1 MPLPTSWNLPHYF
14 YDSLTDARID
24 ADIATWLP
32 VTQAYAERY
41 KWRIRTFITPE
52 EVLEYYE
59 YGETIDMVGKK
70 TMHYLSYLSALDTQD
85 TEVQKKLGELEY
97 LGTQLAELT
106 LFVNQEWK
114 ELGAEKIR
122 TFAESPLLAA
132 YRNDLIETANSVQ
145 YVLEEA
151 VERALTKKSRALGIF
166 GLHEE
171 LRSSF
176 TFPWSEWE
184 TMNNEE
190 WIMKNE
196 GTVSVIPASWNASE
210 AAWEMS
216 GIQENKLSAV
226 AEANKES
233 DTGLDSR
240 LRGNDGNQTTTKMLT
255 EEEIRAFAKN
265 PNRDIRRKAAESMN
279 SVYLVHQNQITL
291 GNLYTGIVKNWSS
304 SMELRGYE
312 TVMSKRNISEQLPND
327 VVDTLMSE
335 VQKYYP
341 LYQRF
346 LRAKQKHLG
355 VETLYG
361 YDVHAPIFKIEKKVS
376 YDEAMKMVQDMF
388 EGFDSRF
395 GDYAKSMM
403 IEGRVDVFPKAGKRG
418 GAFASY
424 DKWLESFVLLNYTD
438 TVDDSFTLAHEL
450 GHAIHGHLAQVQ
462 KSPVYDAPLVLAETA
477 SIFSESLLM
486 ERIQWTLS
494 SEEKLELLNQ
504 KLLDVFGSIH
514 RQIMYVS
521 FERRVHEHIHAG
533 GEMTYKELNLWWDE
547 ETKKLSG
554 DVVTPILPPEKN
566 YSWSAIPH
574 IFSTPFYC
582 YAYSFGML
590 VSLALV
596 EKYKREG
603 AAMIDDYVKL
613 LSSGGSVPP
622 VEILQSIGID
632 VTKPEFYSDAF
643 ATIESWLVEFEG
655 KS

>member
-1 MPLPTSWNLPHYF
+1 MPPSTWNLPHYF
-14 YDSLTDARID
+14 YDSLTDARIA

-32 VTQAYAERY
+32 VTQAFADRY
-41 KWRIRTFITPE
+41 RGKIKQFTTAG

-59 YGETIDMVGKK
+59 YNETMDMVGKK
-70 TMHYLSYLSALDTQD
+70 TMHFIHYLSALDTQN
-85 TEVQKKLGELEY
+85 TEVQKKMGELEY
-97 LGTQLAELT
+97 LGIQLSELT
-106 LFVNQEWK
+106 LFVNQEWR

-122 TFAESPLLAA
+122 AFADSPLLIN
-132 YRNDLIETANSVQ
+132 YRNDLIETANNVQ
-145 YVLEEA
+145 YILGEA

-176 TFPWSEWE
+176 LFPWTEWAP
-184 TMNNEE
+184 NNKEE
-190 WIMKNE
+190 I
-196 GTVSVIPASWNASE
+196 VAVIPESWNASD

-216 GIQENKLSAV
+216 GIQVDTLSRG
-226 AEANKES
+226 ES
-233 DTGLDSR
+233 DNESEAGLDSR
-240 LRGNDGNQTTTKMLT
+240 LRGNDGKEEKIKYLT

-265 PNRDIRRKAAESMN
+265 PNRDIRKKASESMQ

-304 SMELRGYE
+304 SMELRGYK
-312 TVMSKRNISEQLPND
+312 TVMSKRNISEQLPD
-327 VVDTLMSE
+327 FVVDTLMAE

-355 VETLYG
+355 VDTLYG

-376 YDEAMKMVQDMF
+376 YVEAQKMVQDMF
-388 EGFDSRF
+388 DSFDSRF
-395 GDYAKSMM
+395 GDYSRSMM
-403 IEGRVDVFPKAGKRG
+403 DEWRVDVFPKAGKRG
-418 GAFASY
+418 WAFASY
-424 DKWLESFVLLNYTD
+424 DKGLESFVLLNFTD
-438 TVDDSFTLAHEL
+438 TIDDAFTLAHEL

-462 KSPVYDAPLVLAETA
+462 KSPVYDSPLVLAETA

-486 ERIQWTLS
+486 ERIQWSLS
-494 SEEKLELLNQ
+494 AEEKLELLNQ

-533 GEMTYKELNLWWDE
+533 GELTYRELNLWWDE
-547 ETKKLSG
+547 ESRKLGG
-554 DVVTPILPPEKN
+554 DIITSMLPPEKN
-566 YSWSAIPH
+566 FTWSAIPH

-582 YAYSFGML
+582 YAYSFWML

-596 EKYKREG
+596 EKYKSEG
-603 AAMIDDYVKL
+603 AGMIEDYVKL

-622 VEILQSIGID
+622 VEILTSIGID

-643 ATIESWLVEFEG
+643 ATIEGWLAEFEG
-655 KS
+655 WEKN

>member
-1 MPLPTSWNLPHYF
+1 MPCTSWNLPHYF

-32 VTQAYAERY
+32 VTQAFAERY
-41 KWRIRTFITPE
+41 RGKIKQFSTPE

-59 YGETIDMVGKK
+59 YNETMDMVGKK

-97 LGTQLAELT
+97 LGIQLSELT
-106 LFVNQEWK
+106 LFVSQEWK
-114 ELGAEKIR
+114 ELGADKIR
-122 TFAESPLLAA
+122 AFAESPLLAA

-145 YVLEEA
+145 YVLEEK
-151 VERALTKKSRALGIF
+151 VEQALNKKSRALGIF

-176 TFPWSEWE
+176 TFPW
-184 TMNNEE
+184 
-190 WIMKNE
+190 
-196 GTVSVIPASWNASE
+196 TVSVIPESWNASE

-216 GIQENKLSAV
+216 GIQADKLSQS
-226 AEANKES
+226 EANSES
-233 DTGLDSR
+233 ETGLDSR
-240 LRGNDGNQTTTKMLT
+240 LRGNDGKEELKYLT

-265 PNRDIRRKAAESMN
+265 PNRDIRKKASESMN

-304 SMELRGYE
+304 SMELRGYK
-312 TVMSKRNISEQLPND
+312 TVMSKRNISEQVPDN

-376 YDEAMKMVQDMF
+376 YDEARKLVQDMF
-388 EGFDSRF
+388 DGFDSRF
-395 GDYAKSMM
+395 GSYAQSMM
-403 IEGRVDVFPKAGKRG
+403 NEGRVDVFPKPGKRG

-424 DKWLESFVLLNYTD
+424 DKGLESFVLLNFTD
-438 TVDDSFTLAHEL
+438 TIDDVFTLAHEL

-486 ERIQWTLS
+486 ERIQGTLS
-494 SEEKLELLNQ
+494 AEEKLELLNQ

-521 FERRVHEHIHAG
+521 FERRVHEHIHSG
-533 GEMTYKELNLWWDE
+533 GELTYKELNLWWDE
-547 ETKKLSG
+547 ESKKLSG
-554 DVVTPILPPEKN
+554 DAVTPILGPEKN
-566 YSWSAIPH
+566 YTWSAIPH
-574 IFSTPFYC
+574 IFATPFYC

-603 AAMIDDYVKL
+603 SAMIEDYIRL

-632 VTKPEFYSDAF
+632 VTKPEFYSEAF
-643 ATIESWLVEFEG
+643 ATIEGWLVEFEST
-655 KS
+655 K